1 VSEIEKY
8 YKNDVFGDVDSK
20 HILVKIDKDNS
31 KGLSDADAKKLAKEI
46 ISKLNSGKTWDEV
59 VTEYKDKIVSEE
71 LGYQAFNASLE
82 KAYLQEC
89 KNLEV
94 GKYSK
99 NPVLTSYGY
108 HIVFKIAQKD
118 KPKLNDVKDY
128 ISISQIKDSQK
139 KYPNIEFCSHSYDL
153 HVRGSVESKKLSELE
168 KDIKQY
174 EKSMGKCKYFAY
186 PFGHYTNE
194 MIESLK
200 SHDYKL
206 AFIFEM
212 PKKVKK
218 NENDYLIP
226 RINTSFSQS
235 TFKFFLKII
244 LPFIY

>member
-1 VSEIEKY
+1 MKNCKKIPVLCYHDIMKTKDYNKLTEEEKAFVIEY
-8 YKNDVFGDVDSK
+8 DVFEK
-20 HILVKIDKDNS
+20 QMKL
-31 KGLSDADAKKLAKEI
+31 LKKLGYKTLTMDEFYKWKKGEIKLPYKSVLITFDDGYENVYKYAMPILKENNLKSCVFI
-46 ISKLNSGKTWDEV
+46 I
-59 VTEYKDKIVSEE
+59 
-71 LGYQAFNASLE
+71 AS
-82 KAYLQEC
+82 
-89 KNLEV
+89 
-94 GKYSK
+94 
-99 NPVLTSYGY
+99 
-108 HIVFKIAQKD
+108 
-118 KPKLNDVKDY
+118 KLNDVKDY